1 MTRPDR
7 IALTAVLLALA
18 VLALYAAAE
27 LASTTGYAVAF
38 FLGGSAIALTFPH
51 PKDDS

>member
-18 VLALYAAAE
+18 VLALYAGAE
-27 LASTTGYAVAF
+27 LRSATGYIVGAL
-38 FLGGSAIALTFPH
+38 LGGAGLALLLD
-51 PKDDS
+51 PKDSP